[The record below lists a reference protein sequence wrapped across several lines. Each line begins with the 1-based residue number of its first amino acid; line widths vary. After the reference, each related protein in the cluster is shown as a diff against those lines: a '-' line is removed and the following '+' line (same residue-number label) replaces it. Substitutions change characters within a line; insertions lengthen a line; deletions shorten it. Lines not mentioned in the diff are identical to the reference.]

1 MKGSIRMLAGFLVAA
16 GAVGTLDVDTSASV
30 LVQGAIALAGLTVCY
45 SGVRAM
51 KAQRHEV
58 I

>member
-1 MKGSIRMLAGFLVAA
+1 MKGSIRMLVGILVAA

-30 LVQGAIALAGLTVCY
+30 LVQGAIALAGLAACY

-51 KAQRHEV
+51 TAQH
-58 I
+58 